1 MTPVR
6 TRLATLASAIAL
18 VAGFAIAPAAA
29 QNASNGYRLYTFTT
43 TLKEGTGITRTCVGC
58 HGENPLM
65 PPNAMLPNVNI
76 GSACGTNWPAGTAHA
91 LKGLCIIGA
100 TATQANAVAFLESGL
115 ARAEM
120 AEFRVLT
127 PQERAD
133 IAAFLLATH
142 LNRSAFPPV
151 PVARPEYRLE
161 GSTAAT
167 TTVDFGTVSG
177 GASAQR
183 VIHFVNA
190 GNHPM
195 QIDAGFVAG
204 PAAISGLNATRFS
217 VSSNVPAGESACTP
231 SRTLD
236 ANERCALTVTFSPQ
250 ASDTEGASLAA
261 ALTIRSNGGSGVS
274 QLSLVGRRT
283 AVAAPTL
290 TLTPAGTSINVGTA
304 PVGTTVTAAQVT
316 VTNTGTLGLTFT
328 SIAIGGANAA
338 EFERVS
344 GGSHCATNAAVP
356 TGGGNCTLQF
366 RFTPP
371 AGASGTRT
379 ATVTLASNAPNS
391 PLVLTL
397 TGSVGTVT
405 PPIAFGTTSN
415 ANQAFLRLQT
425 SAVGMPESGM
435 VTIRNPGAAGAPT
448 LTVTNIELASGAPVF
463 SIAPGSACLS
473 APLAPGQSCTVNVT
487 YTAPDMA
494 VPHSGSLRVSSNG
507 RTTAGIDSPHIV
519 ILEGTVLIPGSGAT
533 TARALDAPPIMRF
546 PNTPANTQS
555 AAERVMIN
563 NVGNAALTV
572 QARLAAGTTSDF
584 TVLNNCTSVAV
595 GSSCYLDIR
604 FRPRGEGVRSDTL
617 SLVYNGGALPEIRMS
632 GTGQAANLVGEGAG
646 GGALS
651 LAWLLLLSIATLAAT
666 AIRRRG

>member
-29 QNASNGYRLYTFTT
+29 QNASNGYRLYNFTT
-43 TLKEGTGITRTCVGC
+43 DLKSTVQSCASC
-58 HGENPLM
+58 HGTNPRM
-65 PPNAMLPNVNI
+65 PPNAMLLIPSINP
-76 GSACGTNWPAGTAHA
+76 ACGRNDWPVGTAHA
-91 LKGLCIIGA
+91 LKGLCNIGPG
-100 TATQANAVAFLESGL
+100 ATQADAELRLTIGL
-115 ARAEM
+115 AFPQMEP
-120 AEFRVLT
+120 FRTLT
-127 PQERAD
+127 AQERAD

-142 LNRSAFPPV
+142 LNTPV

-161 GSTAAT
+161 GSPTAT

-183 VIHFVNA
+183 VVYFVNA
-190 GNHPM
+190 GDLPM

-204 PAAISGLNATRFS
+204 PTAISGLNATRYS
-217 VSSNVPAGESACTP
+217 VSPAVPTGEIACAP
-231 SRTLD
+231 NGTLN
-236 ANERCALTVTFSPQ
+236 ANQRCALTVTFSPQ
-250 ASDTEGASLAA
+250 ATDPANASLAA

-274 QLSLVGRRT
+274 QLNVVGQRT

-304 PVGTTVTAAQVT
+304 PVGTTVTAAPVT

-338 EFERVS
+338 EFERLT
-344 GGSHCATNAAVP
+344 GGSHCTTNAAVP
-356 TGGGNCTLQF
+356 MGGGNCTLQF
-366 RFTPP
+366 RFSPP

-415 ANQAFLRLQT
+415 ANQAFLRLQAN
-425 SAVGMPESGM
+425 AVGMPESGI

-473 APLAPGQSCTVNVT
+473 APLAPGQSCIVNVT

-519 ILEGTVLIPGSGAT
+519 ILEGTVLIAGSGMT

-555 AAERVMIN
+555 TAERVMIN
-563 NVGNAALTV
+563 NVGNSALTV

-617 SLVYNGGALPEIRMS
+617 SLVYNGGSLPEIRMS